1 MEGRNNQKSS
11 FFQLCTVQVE
21 RLMRRWY
28 LGPAGVAPSTGPV
41 QGLVDLF
48 TDAKLASPLHQT
60 VLGHIFS
67 GITAKVV

>member
-1 MEGRNNQKSS
+1 M
-11 FFQLCTVQVE
+11 QVE